1 MFPTR
6 RVLVVFTYFCLWIK
20 SRYISK
26 EVWVCATPPLKDRRH
41 RTTSWTVGGACTQL
55 GLIIFFPPYHM
66 HVPCSILTLQKFK
79 KNQSPHL
86 DLKSESKFEYS
97 SLSMDHINFVPYIS
111 LMLVGKTYRK
121 NILPKLLWSEIWLWH
136 GNPSFSIQSTWRIF
150 FC

>member
-6 RVLVVFTYFCLWIK
+6 RVPVIFTCFCLWIK
-20 SRYISK
+20 SRYSSK
-26 EVWVCATPPLKDRRH
+26 EVLGCATPPLKNKRH
-41 RTTSWTVGGACTQL
+41 RTISWTGGGACTQL
-55 GLIIFFPPYHM
+55 GLIISFPPFHM
-66 HVPCSILTLQKFK
+66 HAPCSILALQKFK

-97 SLSMDHINFVPYIS
+97 SLSMDCINFVPFIS
-111 LMLVGKTYRK
+111 LVLVGKTYRK

-150 FC
+150 FF